1 MSKFASRTFAAVLF
15 LLPILWMVGAAL
27 HPPGTP
33 LPTAIWLWPDQ
44 PTLDNFRRI
53 FTLVPIG
60 RFTLNS
66 LLVTAVAIP
75 LTLLTGSWAGFAMSR
90 LPQKSQ
96 QRWVFISLVVLLIP
110 GIALWSTRFLV
121 YRWLGWLDTIWALVG
136 PAWMGTSPFFVL
148 MFYRAFRRIPSLIYD
163 AARIDGASLLA
174 TWGLVALPIARPTTL
189 AVAVLTFILY
199 WSDFTSPLLYVG
211 SQERYTLP
219 VALQLLQQLS
229 RSEWPLLM
237 AGAIWAT
244 AVPLL
249 LVALVLIYIHANNRT
264 RTNADFHNS

>member
-1 MSKFASRTFAAVLF
+1 MTKFVLRILAAVLF
-15 LLPILWMVGAAL
+15 LLPILWMTAAAL

-33 LPTAIWLWPDQ
+33 LPTTIWLLPEH

-53 FTLVPIG
+53 FTLVPLG

-75 LTLLTGSWAGFAMSR
+75 LTLLTGSWAGFAIPR
-90 LPQKSQ
+90 LPQSSQ
-96 QRWVFISLVVLLIP
+96 RRWVFISLVVLLIP

-163 AARIDGASLLA
+163 AARIDGAGLLA
-174 TWGLVALPIARPTTL
+174 TWGLVAFPIARPTAL

-199 WSDFTSPLLYVG
+199 WSDFTGPLLYLS

-229 RSEWPLLM
+229 RSEWSLLM

-249 LVALVLIYIHANNRT
+249 LVAAVVVYIQMNNRT
-264 RTNADFHNS
+264 RTNANER